1 MFEWDEKKRLTTL
14 RERHL
19 DFGDAYRVFDG
30 RPVIHVRARRN
41 QEERFVSTAEING
54 KFYTVVWTW
63 RGNNQRI
70 MSFRRARNAE
80 ERAYRKIHG

>member
-1 MFEWDEKKRLTTL
+1 MFEWDEKKRLKTL

-19 DFGDAYRVFDG
+19 DFTDAYQIFDG
-30 RPVIHVRARRN
+30 RPVIHVRAWRN
-41 QEERFVSTAEING
+41 EEERFVSTAKING
-54 KFYTVVWTW
+54 KFFSVVWTW

>member
-1 MFEWDEKKRLTTL
+1 MFEWDEKKHLKTV

-19 DFGDAYRVFDG
+19 DFANAYQIFDG
-30 RPVIHVRARRN
+30 RPVIHVRAWRN
-41 QEERFVSTAEING
+41 QEERFVSTAKING
-54 KFYTVVWTW
+54 KFFTVVWTW